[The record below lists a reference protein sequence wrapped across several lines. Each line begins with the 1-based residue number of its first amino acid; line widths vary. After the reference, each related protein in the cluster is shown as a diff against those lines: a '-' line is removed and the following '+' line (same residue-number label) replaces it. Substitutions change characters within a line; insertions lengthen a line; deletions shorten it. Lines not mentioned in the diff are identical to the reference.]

1 MRKHINDKGR
11 RFGVLKA
18 MGLALLVGSAFGLEG
33 CMTAESAAQL
43 GKSEHPKIVQSYGG
57 TYKDPLVAG
66 YVRQVG
72 SNMASNTSQ
81 GAGAFEFTLLDTPIV
96 NAFALPGGYTY
107 VTRGLM
113 ALVNDEAELAG
124 VIGHE
129 ITHVTK
135 NHTAE
140 RYNKA
145 QGAQIAAILVGVATQ
160 SQQAME
166 LAGYGSQLFL
176 MKYSRDQEFESDH
189 RGVALLDRAGY
200 DPYAMGDFLWMMGN
214 QSALHAKIQGK
225 EYDPNRVD
233 YFSTHPNTGER
244 VKRAHGFAK
253 ERGATKGQKP
263 RYKDRYLNTID
274 NMLYG
279 DSPEQGF
286 VRGRRF
292 AHPIMKF
299 EFYAPDGFSLQNSPV
314 AVLGSGPNKTSFQ
327 FDGAPDYK
335 AGMSLEQ
342 YIGGVWAKKLKIN
355 VSQPKRMTHN
365 GFNMASSTARV
376 QTRGGMIDAR
386 LIAIQMAPDSVF
398 RFLVVSQPNAAASVK
413 TSVNGMLGSFRRLS
427 NAQAASLKALRVRV
441 VTVRSGDT
449 VSKLAGRMAF
459 DDFRVERF
467 LALNGMKSSDVLKA
481 GSRVKIITE

>member
-1 MRKHINDKGR
+1 MQKNKRETGR
-11 RFGVLKA
+11 RFGTLKA
-18 MGLALLVGSAFGLEG
+18 LGLALLVGSAFGLEG
-33 CMTAESAAQL
+33 CMTPESAAQL

-57 TYKDPLVAG
+57 KYDNQVVAS
-66 YVRQVG
+66 YVKQVG
-72 SNMASNTSQ
+72 GTMAANTSQ

-140 RYNKA
+140 RYNRA
-145 QGAQIAAILVGVATQ
+145 QAAQIGAILAGVATG
-160 SQQAME
+160 SQQVME
-166 LAGYGSQLFL
+166 MAGYGSQLFL

-189 RGVALLDRAGY
+189 RGVALLDKAGY
-200 DPYAMGDFLWMMGN
+200 DPYAMGDFLLMMGN

-253 ERGATKGQKP
+253 ERGAKKGQKP
-263 RYKDRYLNTID
+263 RYTDRYLNNVD

-299 EFYAPDGFSLQNSPV
+299 EFQAPSGFSLQNSPM
-314 AVLGSGPNKTSFQ
+314 AVLGSGPNKTAFQ
-327 FDGAPDYK
+327 FDGASDYK

-342 YIGGVWAKKLKIN
+342 YIAGVWAKKLKVN
-355 VSQPKRMTHN
+355 VSQPKRMQRN
-365 GFNMASSTARV
+365 GFNMASATTRV
-376 QTRGGMIDAR
+376 QSNGGAIDAR

-398 RFLVVSQPNAAASVK
+398 RFLVITQPNATAQMKPSVD
-413 TSVNGMLGSFRRLS
+413 SMLGSFRRLT
-427 NAQAASLKALRVRV
+427 NAQAAALKALRIRV

-467 LALNGMKSSDVLKA
+467 LALNGMKSGDILKA
-481 GSRVKIITE
+481 GSRVKIVTE